1 MRKTSLNSVFE
12 LAQRDERVLFI
23 GSDLGPDV
31 LLEMKKKMPSRFFME
46 GVTEQYIIGMA
57 AGLALEGYIP
67 YVNTIATFL
76 TRRCF
81 EQIATDLC
89 LHKLP
94 VRLIANGGGAVYAP
108 LGPTH
113 LAIEDISIMR
123 SLPNMTIISPCDAV
137 EMKSVMSETLD
148 WPNPIYIRLGKGG
161 DTIITDEKESFKI
174 GKSIIKKPPRDA
186 LFISTGI
193 MTQRAL
199 LAAIELEKE
208 TIQCGVLHLPT
219 IKPLDTK
226 TIISLIRDVKKVIT
240 LEENVYSGGFGSSI
254 LEICS
259 DEAPEHLHKI
269 IRMAIPD
276 KFSDKYGSQ
285 DLLLDYWGL
294 SIKDIF
300 TKMKQAL
307 T

>member
-1 MRKTSLNSVFE
+1 MRKTSLNLVYE
-12 LAQRDERVLFI
+12 LAKKDNRVIFI

-31 LLEMKKKMPSRFFME
+31 LVDMKKNMPERFFME
-46 GVTEQYIIGMA
+46 GVSEQFIIGMA

-81 EQIATDLC
+81 EQITTDLC
-89 LHKLP
+89 LHNLP
-94 VRLIANGGGAVYAP
+94 VRLIANGGGGVYAP

-123 SLPNMTIISPCDAV
+123 SLPNMTIISPCDSV
-137 EMKSVMSETLD
+137 EMKAVMNETLD
-148 WPNPIYIRLGKGG
+148 WPHPIYIRLGKGG
-161 DTIITDEKESFKI
+161 DPIITEENQIFKI
-174 GKSIIKKPPRDA
+174 GKSFVKKQPKDA

-199 LAAIELEKE
+199 LAAKELEKE
-208 TIQCGVLHLPT
+208 SLECGVLHLPT

-226 TIISLIRDVKKVIT
+226 TIIKLIKNVQKVIT

-259 DEAPEHLHKI
+259 DEIPEHVHKI

-294 SIKDIF
+294 GIKDIF

-307 T
+307 C

>member
-1 MRKTSLNSVFE
+1 MRKTSLNQVYE
-12 LAQRDERVLFI
+12 LAKKDRRVLFI

-31 LLEMKKKMPSRFFME
+31 LLEMKRNMPNRFFME
-46 GVTEQYIIGMA
+46 GVSEQFIIGMA

-81 EQIATDLC
+81 EQITTDLC
-89 LHKLP
+89 LHNLP

-123 SLPNMTIISPCDAV
+123 SLPNMTIISPCDSL
-137 EMKSVMSETLD
+137 EMKAVMNETLD
-148 WPNPIYIRLGKGG
+148 WPHPIYIRLGKGG
-161 DTIITDEKESFKI
+161 DAIITDQNQNFKI
-174 GKSIIKKPPRDA
+174 GKSVIKKYPKDG

-199 LAAIELEKE
+199 LAAKELEKE
-208 TIQCGVLHLPT
+208 SFECGVLHIPT

-226 TIISLIRDVKKVIT
+226 TILNLIRDVKKVIT

-259 DEAPEHLHKI
+259 DEIPEHTHKI
-269 IRMAIPD
+269 TRMAIPD

-307 T
+307 I

>member
-89 LHKLP
+89 LHNLP

-137 EMKSVMSETLD
+137 EMKSVMNETLD

-161 DTIITDEKESFKI
+161 DAIITDEKESFKI

-186 LFISTGI
+186 LFISTGV

-208 TIQCGVLHLPT
+208 AIQCGVLHLPT

-259 DEAPEHLHKI
+259 DETPEHLHKI